1 MKQPARRQNNRGS
14 KEKYCSYSVQYVRLR
29 PILMSILLY
38 HYKQL
43 IECISE
49 VEQIDAKS
57 QQQEESINQEE
68 GGGGRAIAPTSS
80 IVTPRQLKLS
90 EF

>member
-1 MKQPARRQNNRGS
+1 
-14 KEKYCSYSVQYVRLR
+14 VRLR

-49 VEQIDAKS
+49 VEQIDAKVNS
-57 QQQEESINQEE
+57 KKKVLTKKKKEEEE
-68 GGGGRAIAPTSS
+68 EQLPQRAALPHHDS
-80 IVTPRQLKLS
+80 
-90 EF
+90 

>member
-1 MKQPARRQNNRGS
+1 MKQPARRQNHRGS
-14 KEKYCSYSVQYVRLR
+14 KEKYCSYSVQYVRLH

-43 IECISE
+43 TECISE

-57 QQQEESINQEE
+57 QQQEEE

>member
-1 MKQPARRQNNRGS
+1 M
-14 KEKYCSYSVQYVRLR
+14 RLR

-49 VEQIDAKS
+49 VEQIDAKVNS
-57 QQQEESINQEE
+57 KKKVLTKKKKEEEE
-68 GGGGRAIAPTSS
+68 EQLPQRAALPHHDS
-80 IVTPRQLKLS
+80 
-90 EF
+90 

>member
-1 MKQPARRQNNRGS
+1 MKQPARWQNHRGS
-14 KEKYCSYSVQYVRLR
+14 KEKCCSYSVQYVRLR

-68 GGGGRAIAPTSS
+68 EGGRAIAPKNSTA
-80 IVTPRQLKLS
+80 TPRQLKLS

>member
-1 MKQPARRQNNRGS
+1 
-14 KEKYCSYSVQYVRLR
+14 
-29 PILMSILLY
+29 MSILLY

-68 GGGGRAIAPTSS
+68 GGGRAIAPTNS
-80 IVTPRQLKLS
+80 TATLRQLKLS

>member
-1 MKQPARRQNNRGS
+1 MKQPARWQNHRGS
-14 KEKYCSYSVQYVRLR
+14 KEKCCSYSVQYVRLR

-49 VEQIDAKS
+49 VEQIDAKVNS
-57 QQQEESINQEE
+57 KKKVLTKKKKEE
-68 GGGGRAIAPTSS
+68 
-80 IVTPRQLKLS
+80 
-90 EF
+90 

>member
-1 MKQPARRQNNRGS
+1 
-14 KEKYCSYSVQYVRLR
+14 VRLR

-49 VEQIDAKS
+49 VEQIDAKVNS
-57 QQQEESINQEE
+57 KKKVLTKKKKKKEEQLPQ
-68 GGGGRAIAPTSS
+68 RAALPHHDS
-80 IVTPRQLKLS
+80 
-90 EF
+90 